1 MEKLRTIE
9 IKGKGYVKEYVEVNE
24 RIRYFREKYPE
35 WSINTKWIHIDA
47 NMAICQCD
55 VIDEN
60 GVIRSQ
66 GTAQELK
73 GNGFINKTSH
83 VENCETSAVGRA
95 LGILG
100 IGIETS
106 VASYEEVATAI
117 NTQNQKNK
125 SERKKATSKKFIPE
139 KSKDICIN
147 RITKGF
153 EYLGT
158 KIDKPGMMSNYLS
171 SPENLY
177 DNDIK
182 DLNKLLK
189 ALEEKAKGNQ

>member
-1 MEKLRTIE
+1 MSEKLKTID
-9 IKGKGYVKEYVEVNE
+9 IKGKEYVEVNE
-24 RIRYFREKYPE
+24 RIRYFRENFKD
-35 WSINTKWIHIDA
+35 WSINTRWIHVDA

-55 VIDEN
+55 IIDEN

-66 GTAQELK
+66 GTGLELQ

-117 NTQNQKNK
+117 NTQNKE
-125 SERKKATSKKFIPE
+125 SGAERTKATSKKFVPE

-153 EYLGT
+153 EYLGN
-158 KIDKPGMMSNYLS
+158 KVDKPDMMSNFLS
-171 SPENLY
+171 SPESLY
-177 DNDIK
+177 DNDIE

-189 ALEEKAKGNQ
+189 ALEEKAKGGK